1 MRRKL
6 LAVIALLL
14 AFTCLARPYDS
25 HAETQLEK
33 IEKQLKQIQQE
44 MNEASKSKK
53 QAEQNAKALTAQ
65 KEATKEELSQLLT
78 QINQASTQL
87 DATQKK
93 VDDAQNKLLQTTQ
106 ELQDAEEQRSNKE
119 DLLKSRLRLMY
130 TNGAVSYLDVLLG
143 SNSFSDFISRF
154 DALQSI
160 TQQDKQVLTEA
171 EDYKTLVAEKKTQ
184 VESELNDVKALYSE
198 LADRKATLES
208 NEQSKEAMVAK
219 LNEQIEDTDD
229 ISEEAEQQLIDL
241 AKKYSDALAKKNQLK
256 TYYTGGKLGLPLKA
270 SYRISSPFGYRT
282 HPVTGQK
289 NKLHTG
295 IDMAVPKGTPV
306 YAAESGVVITAQSVS
321 GYGNCII
328 IDHGGGLWTLY
339 GHLMP
344 GGILVKNGETV
355 KRGEKIGLVGM
366 TGTATGYHLH
376 FEVRKDGKAVDP
388 APYLK

>member
-1 MRRKL
+1 MKRKL
-6 LAVIALLL
+6 LALIAMLV
-14 AFTCLARPYDS
+14 AVACLVKPYDS

-44 MNEASKSKK
+44 MNAATQSKK
-53 QAEQNAKALTAQ
+53 EAEKNAQALTAK
-65 KEATKEELSQLLT
+65 KEATKEELNQLIQ
-78 QINQASTQL
+78 QIEEASKQL
-87 DATQKK
+87 NATQKK
-93 VDDAQNKLLQTTQ
+93 VDDAQAKLLQTTQ
-106 ELQDAEEQRSNKE
+106 ELEKAEEQRQNKDE
-119 DLLKSRLRLMY
+119 LLKQRLRLMY
-130 TNGAVSYLDVLLG
+130 TNGSVSYLDVLLG
-143 SNSFSDFISRF
+143 SASFSDFVSRF

-160 TQQDKQVLTEA
+160 TDQDKQLLTAA
-171 EDYKTLVAEKKTQ
+171 EEYKTLVAEKQ
-184 VESELNDVKALYSE
+184 AEMQSQLNDVKSLYSE
-198 LADRKATLES
+198 LADRKATLEV

-219 LNEQIEDTDD
+219 LNDQIADTDE
-229 ISEEAEQQLIDL
+229 ISDEAEQQLIDL
-241 AKKYSDALAKKNQLK
+241 AKKYSEALEKKNKLK

-282 HPVTGQK
+282 HPVTGEK

-295 IDMAVPKGTPV
+295 IDMAVPEGTPV

-328 IDHGGGLWTLY
+328 INHGGGLWTLY
-339 GHLMP
+339 GHLKP
-344 GGILVKNGETV
+344 GGILVNNGETV
-355 KRGEKIGLVGM
+355 KRGDKIGLVGM